1 LARFLHIADAR
12 SAEHIRRSGLL
23 PARVGPSLRAVFCV
37 PVVPDPSKTYQW
49 ARELRARGARSMVAV
64 LFDLPDGE
72 PVLFGRFNTK
82 HLRITAVEAHR
93 AFRATAG
100 SVGQEVLIPRRVEAH
115 EIRRI
120 KPAPRLMGWRFYP
133 EAKGRQFFW
142 PLPGTIKANRRRKQ
156 LDEEWLSPA
165 QDFGH
170 DCLART
176 LSHRYD
182 AAPHPPDRHAP

>member
-1 LARFLHIADAR
+1 VARFLHIADAR
-12 SAEHIRRSGLL
+12 DAEHILRSGLR

-72 PVLFGRFNTK
+72 PVLLGRFNTK
-82 HLRITAVEAHR
+82 HLRVTAVEAHR
-93 AFRATAG
+93 AFRAAVG
-100 SVGQEVLIPRRVEAH
+100 PVGQEVLISKRIEAH

-133 EAKGRQFFW
+133 EAKGREFFW
-142 PLPGTIKANRRRKQ
+142 PLPGTIRANTRRKQ
-156 LDEEWLSPA
+156 IDERMAEPWSK
-165 QDFGH
+165 
-170 DCLART
+170 T
-176 LSHRYD
+176 
-182 AAPHPPDRHAP
+182 